1 MISPTFGGTKA
12 AAAEIEIF
20 GEILIGG
27 TEQEGEVEG
36 EETPAEKAAETVAEM
51 EVIRTREA
59 TAPLP
64 RILRRLPTR
73 HPG

>member
-12 AAAEIEIF
+12 AAAAAEIEIF
-20 GEILIGG
+20 EEILIGG
-27 TEQEGEVEG
+27 TEEGEVEEEG
-36 EETPAEKAAETVAEM
+36 EETAAEKAVER

-73 HPG
+73 HLG

>member
-12 AAAEIEIF
+12 AVAESEIF

-27 TEQEGEVEG
+27 MEEEG
-36 EETPAEKAAETVAEM
+36 EEEVEETAAETVAER

-73 HPG
+73 HLG

>member
-12 AAAEIEIF
+12 AAAAEIEIF
-20 GEILIGG
+20 EEILIGG
-27 TEQEGEVEG
+27 MEEEGEVEEEG
-36 EETPAEKAAETVAEM
+36 EETAAEKAAEM

-73 HPG
+73 HLG